1 MHIHIK
7 KVPDTIDGFLHSFT
21 SDGRVKIKVSF
32 GVTSDKPEFYKYME
46 EISAHVKS
54 ECALRVVI

>member
-32 GVTSDKPEFYKYME
+32 GVTSDKPEFYQVHGGNLGSCQE
-46 EISAHVKS
+46 
-54 ECALRVVI
+54 